1 LRTEE
6 GTAIG
11 GVVVFQDITQRKLI
25 EPVHG
30 QIVQQTETETSFV
43 TEDIPDIFV
52 SDSKSPKNPEGEQAA

>member
-11 GVVVFQDITQRKLI
+11 GVVVFQDITQRKLM

-43 TEDIPDIFV
+43 TEDMPDVFV
-52 SDSKSPKNPEGEQAA
+52 SDLKSPAKPKNEKAA

>member
-30 QIVQQTETETSFV
+30 QIVQQTEMETSFV
-43 TEDIPDIFV
+43 TEEIPDTFV
-52 SDSKSPKNPEGEQAA
+52 SNLKSPENPDSERAA